1 MSARLTADRRARI
14 LGLGI
19 AAAVGV
25 TLSVLNPAGAQEIAA
40 PEDPVAKKAFEV
52 LEKHCARCHQEG
64 KLSARERPAKNFGF
78 VLKLDQLA
86 SDPHYILP
94 GNAQGS
100 KLFKQ
105 IVDKEMPY
113 DVIYEGAAGPDIT
126 ADEVLALEAWIKSL
140 GTKTAASCEA
150 HKFVKSEDIV
160 GLIAA
165 DLEKQQRS
173 RRKGAR
179 YLTLTHLTNAC
190 TDEVAMNVYRQG
202 AVKLINSLSRSSD
215 VVRLETID
223 PDGSIIRVNLD
234 DIGWTADDWNTVLKT
249 YPYNTQPDTELTAI
263 FERTTTTKM
272 PYVRGD
278 WFAYVASR
286 PSGATPAGLYDKLL
300 KLPKNFQ
307 ELAKENGVDV
317 DADIKKFLAQRSGFQ
332 KSGVSRNNRMIERH
346 ASRNGYFWT
355 SYDFAGNRAKQ
366 SLFENPLGPGGTNGF
381 SHDGGESIFS
391 LPNGF
396 QAYYLNNAKGDPLAI
411 GPTNIVQDPTSKD
424 LTVTN
429 GISCMGCHDQ
439 GMRKAKDEVRAI
451 VVQSKTFPKETREQ
465 VEALYPP
472 TEKMDQV
479 IAGDAK
485 RFADAMNRAGLD
497 PALKLNGVEMVT
509 ALMKRY
515 ENDLDIN
522 LAAAELG
529 LSPKDFVEAGRD
541 ADKKFRT
548 LVRRLEQG
556 SIPRDQFEVNFAALS
571 GDITDDEV
579 VNLGGD
585 APAAAGGAP
594 AAAGGAPAAA
604 GGAPAAAG
612 GAPAAAGGAPAA
624 AGGAPAGGPGG
635 PGKQPQV
642 AKASVTDIAITSD
655 KDVYR
660 QNELAIFTVVSAK
673 DCFLTV
679 TDIDEKGEGT
689 VLFPNKF
696 VTNNRIKANVEI
708 VLPPP
713 GAPFQYRLKDQGA
726 ETVTAV
732 CSDVNQ
738 AVDGIKHDFNKQAF
752 TAVPNYSR
760 SIAVEAAKPAVVA
773 QGGPGPVPPKGAAP
787 GAPPAPGKRELFRT
801 AIKIKVE

>member
-1 MSARLTADRRARI
+1 MLRFLPSRSLTFSRGARVFSIAVAVACGSIALAQAEEVAVPADP
-14 LGLGI
+14 I
-19 AAAVGV
+19 AKAAFDA
-25 TLSVLNPAGAQEIAA
+25 L
-40 PEDPVAKKAFEV
+40 D
-52 LEKHCARCHQEG
+52 KHCARCHQVG
-64 KLSARERPAKNFGF
+64 KLDPTKTKDERPRKDFGF
-78 VLKLDQLA
+78 VLQLDKLA
-86 SDPHYILP
+86 ADPHYIIP
-94 GNAQGS
+94 GNPNES
-100 KLFKQ
+100 RLFKNLSK
-105 IVDKEMPY
+105 DGEMPY
-113 DVIYEGAAGPDIT
+113 DVRMEGSPLPDISP
-126 ADEVLALEAWIKSL
+126 AEVGAIATWIQSL
-140 GTKTAASCEA
+140 GVKTAAACA
-150 HKFVKSEDIV
+150 NHQFVGHEDVID
-160 GLIAA
+160 LIAG
-165 DLEKQQRS
+165 DLRRLS
-173 RRKGAR
+173 SARRKTTR
-179 YLTLTHLTNAC
+179 YLTLTHMKNAC
-190 TDEVAMNVYRQG
+190 IDEAAMNVYRMG
-202 AVKLINSLSRSSD
+202 AVKLINSLSRSSE

-223 PDGSIIRVNLD
+223 PDQTILRINLD
-234 DIGWTADDWNTVLKT
+234 DLGWEAKDWDTVLAQ
-249 YPYNTQPDTELTAI
+249 YPYNTQPDKESILI
-263 FERTTTTKM
+263 LERSTGTKF
-272 PYVRGD
+272 PYARAD
-278 WFAYVASR
+278 WFAFKASR
-286 PSGATPAGLYDKLL
+286 PGLYEKLL
-300 KLPKNFQ
+300 KLPTTFQ
-307 ELAKENGVDV
+307 ALAKDQGVDIE
-317 DADIKKFLAQRSGFQ
+317 ADIKRFAVARAGFQ
-332 KSGVSRNNRMIERH
+332 KSGVSRNNRLIERH
-346 ASRNGYFWT
+346 ASRNGYLWA
-355 SYDFAGNRAKQ
+355 SYDFGGNKANQ
-366 SLFENPLGPGGTNGF
+366 NLFEHPLGPGGTDGF
-381 SHDGGESIFS
+381 AHDGGEAIFS

-396 QAYYLNNAKGDPLAI
+396 QAYYLNNAKGEALTQ

-439 GMRKAKDEVRAI
+439 GMRKAKDEVRSI
-451 VVQSKTFPKETREQ
+451 VIQSKTFPKETREQ

-529 LSPKDFVEAGRD
+529 LSPKDFIEAGRD

-556 SIPRDQFEVNFAALS
+556 SIPRDQFEVNFASLS

-585 APAAAGGAP
+585 AAAANAAGAP
-594 AAAGGAPAAA
+594 
-604 GGAPAAAG
+604 
-612 GAPAAAGGAPAA
+612 A

-635 PGKQPQV
+635 PGKVAQV

-655 KDVYR
+655 KDVYKLG
-660 QNELAIFTVVSAK
+660 EGVIFTVVSAK

-679 TDIDEKGEGT
+679 TDIDEQGKGT

-696 VTNNRIKANVEI
+696 VTDNRIKGNVEV

-713 GAPFQYRLKDQGA
+713 GAPFQYRLNDQGF

-738 AVDGIKHDFNKQAF
+738 AVDGIKHDFNKQPF

-760 SIAVEAAKPAVVA
+760 SIAVEAAKPAIVGPA
-773 QGGPGPVPPKGAAP
+773 PGPVPPKG
-787 GAPPAPGKRELFRT
+787 GAVPPPPGKRELFRT
-801 AIKIKVE
+801 AIKFKVE